1 MVYDINWPEVL
12 NETWSYYDQWAGDDF
27 QRRMMVVNYI
37 PGKLNLA
44 MILLF
49 TFLDIIRTV
58 TLLHLNDQKYPLYRK
73 RHLQ

>member
-27 QRRMMVVNYI
+27 QRRMIVVNYI

-49 TFLDIIRTV
+49 TFLDIIRIV
-58 TLLHLNDQKYPLYRK
+58 TLCIKMTKNIHYLNFRF
-73 RHLQ
+73 